1 MGDLHG
7 RLCLDGGRLQQLRA
21 APGRGQDRSGGRIHP
36 RLPTTTG
43 RPAQRA
49 DDPAGEDQGPG
60 DQTAPVIQG
69 RPPQISDELVLER
82 GVSAGDSWLTVPP
95 ERVREALAALKSD
108 GYRLLVFLT
117 CVDHLAD
124 SSRQWP
130 GRFEI
135 VYQLRNLETRE
146 LIRVRAFIDGE
157 QPRIDSVHDLFPPAN
172 WDERETYDLFGVVF
186 IDHPEL
192 TRILMP
198 DDWVGHP
205 LRRDYPVGGE
215 PVDFS
220 EEHEMWQTAPED
232 A

>member
-1 MGDLHG
+1 
-7 RLCLDGGRLQQLRA
+7 
-21 APGRGQDRSGGRIHP
+21 
-36 RLPTTTG
+36 
-43 RPAQRA
+43 
-49 DDPAGEDQGPG
+49 
-60 DQTAPVIQG
+60 VIA
-69 RPPQISDELVLER
+69 DELIAER
-82 GVSAGDSWLTVPP
+82 GVSAGDEWITVPAD
-95 ERVREALAALKSD
+95 RVRDALAALKAD

-124 SSRQWP
+124 HSREWP
-130 GRFEI
+130 VRFEL

-146 LIRVRAFIDGE
+146 QLRVRTFVDGDP
-157 QPRIDSVHDLFPPAN
+157 PRIDSAWDIFPPAN
-172 WDERETYDLFGVVF
+172 WDERETYDLFGIVF
-186 IDHPEL
+186 NEHPEL

-220 EEHEMWQTAPED
+220 EEHEKWQTAPED